1 MNQYDAYVLSLL
13 EANKSDKK
21 DPKKD
26 KDKDKE
32 SPGFDAKKADVNK
45 DGKIEP
51 WERKRAEAIAKS
63 MAKKDKK

>member
-1 MNQYDAYVLSLL
+1 MNRYEAYVFELL
-13 EANKSDKK
+13 EAHKVEKK
-21 DPKKD
+21 GKD
-26 KDKDKE
+26 KDKKKDE
-32 SPGFDAKKADVNK
+32 VGFDAKKADVNK

>member
-1 MNQYDAYVLSLL
+1 MNTYDAYVFELL
-13 EANKSDKK
+13 EAHKADKKSKDKK
-21 DPKKD
+21 D
-26 KDKDKE
+26 KE
-32 SPGFDAKKADVNK
+32 TPGFDAKKADVNK